1 LEIEGIWKR
10 DCGMVKDKQKDSIN
24 GTRLGGWG
32 QKCFGEWGRSKK
44 VQA

>member
-1 LEIEGIWKR
+1 LEIEGMRKR
-10 DCGMVKDKQKDSIN
+10 DCGMVKDKQKDSIH

-32 QKCFGEWGRSKK
+32 QSVLGSEGEVKK